1 MKFEKVEPIEPDNG
15 DYQGL
20 RDGGD
25 EKILVKGYE
34 SSVIRWISSGD
45 LMYSM
50 MTIVNNTTLKLK
62 FAKQVNLQCFH
73 YQKNW

>member
-1 MKFEKVEPIEPDNG
+1 
-15 DYQGL
+15 
-20 RDGGD
+20 
-25 EKILVKGYE
+25 
-34 SSVIRWISSGD
+34 
-45 LMYSM
+45 MYSM